1 MVEKQIQARA
11 EVFCDGK
18 YMGSTTDPE
27 ALVADI
33 RAKRR
38 NGQLPDQVNV
48 AYHKHMDEV
57 RIMTDTG
64 RVRRPLIIVENGK
77 PKLTQEHVDKIKRK
91 EITWEDLIKG
101 GIIEY
106 LDSEEEE
113 NSYIALRPESVTA
126 EHTHLELDPAVIL
139 GFSASFI
146 PYAEFDR
153 GDRVNYGAKMVGQSI
168 GLFTTNFLGRT
179 DTKSN
184 VMVYPQQPLVQTHA
198 HKIVNYEKHPNGMN
212 VVVAIGCYEGYNIED
227 AVIINQSSLQ
237 RGLLWSYLYR
247 SYEAEQK
254 RYLGGQE
261 DIMGVPEPGVR
272 GYAGEDAYKHLPEDG
287 IINPEEKVGSE
298 DVLIGRMSPLR
309 FLGTM
314 DQFITGVENIRETS
328 VRLRY
333 GDSGIVDRVF
343 LSETTD
349 GTKLV
354 KVIVRDPKVPE
365 IGDKLA
371 SRHGQ
376 KGIIGL
382 IVPEEDMPFTEDG
395 IVPDIIFNP
404 HGIPSRM
411 TMGKLLEIIAGKV
424 AALSGNIIHSP
435 IFSPTP
441 ENEIRSLL
449 AKHGFRDDGRE
460 AMYDARTGKKFESE
474 VLIGSCFYQKLD
486 HLVSNKIHARSRGP
500 VTLLTKQPTEGRSK
514 EGGLRLGEME
524 KDCLIAHGA
533 ALVLK
538 ERFDSDKSIIP
549 VCTECGLVAVHDRVK
564 NRNVCPICGNSKIVE
579 LEMSYAFK
587 LMLDELRSMLIYPR
601 LVIKEE

>member
-1 MVEKQIQARA
+1 MAEQNKNRA
-11 EVFCDGK
+11 EIFCDGR
-18 YMGSTTDPE
+18 YMGPTNEPE
-27 ALVADI
+27 RLVAEMKI
-33 RAKRR
+33 KRR
-38 NGQLPDQVNV
+38 SGQISNQLNI
-48 AYHKHMDEV
+48 AYHKHTGEV
-57 RIMTDTG
+57 KILTDAG

-77 PKLTQEHVDKIKRK
+77 PKLTPEHIEKMKRK
-91 EITWEDLIKG
+91 ELKWEDLLKTG
-101 GIIEY
+101 VIEY
-106 LDSEEEE
+106 LDTEEEE
-113 NSYIALRPESVTA
+113 NCYIALRQNDVTND
-126 EHTHLELDPAVIL
+126 HTHLELDPSIIL

-146 PYAEFDR
+146 PYAEFNR
-153 GDRVNYGAKMVGQSI
+153 GDRVNFGAKMVGQSI
-168 GLFTTNFLGRT
+168 GLFATNFLERP

-184 VMVYPQQPLVQTHA
+184 IMVYPQKPLVQTHA
-198 HKIVNYEKHPNGMN
+198 HNIVNYSSHPNGMN
-212 VVVAIGCYEGYNIED
+212 VVIAIGCYEGYNIED
-227 AVIINQSSLQ
+227 AVVINQSSLQ

-247 SYEAEQK
+247 TYEAEQK

-261 DIMGVPEPGVR
+261 DVIGTPEAGVR

-298 DVLIGRMSPLR
+298 HVLIGRVSPLR

-328 VRLRY
+328 VKLRF
-333 GDSGIVDRVF
+333 GDAGIVDRVF
-343 LSETTD
+343 LSETID
-349 GTKLV
+349 GTKLI
-354 KVIVRDPKVPE
+354 KVVVRDPKIPE

-411 TMGKLLEIIAGKV
+411 TMGQLLEIIAGKV
-424 AALSGNIIHSP
+424 AALSGKVISSP

-441 ENEIRSLL
+441 EAEIRSLL
-449 AKHGFRDDGRE
+449 EKYGFKDDGKE
-460 AMYDARTGKKFESE
+460 TMYDGRTGKKFESQIF
-474 VLIGSCFYQKLD
+474 IGNCFYQKLD

-538 ERFDSDKSIIP
+538 ERFDSDKTVVPI
-549 VCTECGLVAVHDRVK
+549 CTECGLVAIHDKVK
-564 NRNVCPICGNSKIVE
+564 NKNVCPLDGNSKIVE
-579 LEMSYAFK
+579 IEMSYAFK
-587 LMLDELRSMLIYPR
+587 LMLDELKSMMIYPR
-601 LVIKEE
+601 LVVKED